1 MCILSNYK
9 TVNEWNQ
16 KNPIAKNPRRELI
29 KMCVIDDEGFEKESL
44 LNLKFGE
51 IYVMDEFRNMNDFEH
66 YNVILCDIKGVGSEL
81 DNQLEGIALAREI
94 KKLYPDK
101 IVIQYSGQAVH
112 DYDPNF
118 YQNMIIDGF
127 VKKDLSTPR
136 LAEEIDA
143 NCSMLWDPCDAW
155 KYIEKN
161 LRNLGV
167 YNKNIAY
174 FEHLYVKSLEK
185 NRNYLDINK
194 NDANLKIIKSISMG
208 LFNLGLN
215 VLNLY
220 LELKK

>member
-1 MCILSNYK
+1 
-9 TVNEWNQ
+9 
-16 KNPIAKNPRRELI
+16 
-29 KMCVIDDEGFEKESL
+29 
-44 LNLKFGE
+44 
-51 IYVMDEFRNMNDFEH
+51 
-66 YNVILCDIKGVGSEL
+66 
-81 DNQLEGIALAREI
+81 
-94 KKLYPDK
+94 
-101 IVIQYSGQAVH
+101 
-112 DYDPNF
+112 
-118 YQNMIIDGF
+118 
-127 VKKDLSTPR
+127 
-136 LAEEIDA
+136 
-143 NCSMLWDPCDAW
+143 MLWDPCDAW

-220 LELKK
+220 LESKK

>member
-1 MCILSNYK
+1 
-9 TVNEWNQ
+9 
-16 KNPIAKNPRRELI
+16 
-29 KMCVIDDEGFEKESL
+29 MCVIDDEGFEKESL

-112 DYDPNF
+112 D
-118 YQNMIIDGF
+118 
-127 VKKDLSTPR
+127 
-136 LAEEIDA
+136 
-143 NCSMLWDPCDAW
+143 
-155 KYIEKN
+155 
-161 LRNLGV
+161 
-167 YNKNIAY
+167 
-174 FEHLYVKSLEK
+174 LYVKSLEK

-220 LELKK
+220 LESKK